1 MFPFKKKQAIDNLEE
16 FRDITDDVI
25 EGDFVPYA
33 CHYDPNTIITKNGE
47 ILQTIKITGFV
58 HEQVAD
64 ETSEDDSDLR
74 ARIREAVLTCVDSS
88 KYSVWVHTVR
98 RKTSIKTAGEYKRD
112 FSGYLNQFWN
122 NKNDWENKFSNEVY
136 LTIIRDDK
144 QGADLFNPDN
154 FIRGII
160 PKFDI
165 AYREKMLEQ
174 TRKELNAITKKM
186 LPILERYGAYR
197 LGVVKRGDTYYS
209 EPCEFLGKLIT
220 MLDLEFPVADIDL
233 SHYLTDY
240 DVTFGYNAMEV
251 RMRSDGKRR
260 FGAILTVKEYRELE
274 TSQLDRLLQV
284 PIEFIISQSFEFI
297 PARIALKSYEKQKE
311 LFSISKSQDLAE
323 KIGLNAILASNKGKQ
338 TDFGRHQLNMFI
350 LADSVRIL
358 EHSVT
363 KMVSALAS
371 LGLAPMREDIKGE
384 ECYWAMLPANFEF
397 VRRQRPL
404 NTARIAGFA
413 NLSNYPAGKKDGNLW
428 GDSVTTVYTA
438 ARTPYFFNFHYK
450 DNGHTAIIG
459 TENSGKTVL
468 LNFLLAEARKFDN
481 KLFFFDINRESEIFI
496 RSLNGV
502 YYNPS
507 QNAAN
512 YAEFKLNAS
521 LPEFADLLVEFPH
534 LFANTETI
542 DFSQQI
548 CGFEMAQII
557 SNPKLL
563 IPVLS
568 YLLKQIEQ
576 QLDGTPAIIVF
587 SEAWKMLDNECFI
600 PRISEMLKNWQKKNV
615 IAIFATE
622 SVDEIKNSRL
632 NFEILPQIATQIYL
646 PDEEADSSY
655 KTFGLNEKEID
666 YLAMMNAD
674 DHHFLLKQAGSTIIA
689 EIELN
694 GMHDILA
701 VLHAE
706 RKNLQIMEE
715 KIAETSINS
724 AEWIP
729 KFLETV

>member
-1 MFPFKKKQAIDNLEE
+1 MFPFKKKQPLDNIEE

-33 CHYDPNTIITKNGE
+33 CHYDPNTLITKNGE

-58 HEQVAD
+58 HEQVVD

-74 ARIREAVLTCVDSS
+74 ARIREAVLTCVDST

-98 RKTSIKTAGEYKRD
+98 RKTSLKTDGEYKRD

-144 QGADLFNPDN
+144 QGADLFSPEN
-154 FIRGII
+154 FVRGII
-160 PKFDI
+160 PEFDI
-165 AYREKMLEQ
+165 AHREKVLEQ
-174 TRKELNAITKKM
+174 MCKELNSVTKKM
-186 LPILERYGAYR
+186 LPILERYGACL

-220 MLDLEFPVADIDL
+220 MLDLDFPVADVDL

-284 PIEFIISQSFEFI
+284 PVEFIISQSFEFT
-297 PARIALKSYEKQKE
+297 PAQIFLKSYEKQKE
-311 LFSISKSQDLAE
+311 LLTISKSQDLAE
-323 KIGLNAILASNKGKQ
+323 KIGLNAILAGNKGKP
-338 TDFGRHQLNMFI
+338 TDFGKHQLNMFI
-350 LADSVRIL
+350 LADSLKML
-358 EHSVT
+358 EYSIA
-363 KMVSALAS
+363 KMVSAMAA

-404 NTARIAGFA
+404 NTSRIAGFA

-428 GDSVTTVYTA
+428 GASVTTVYTA
-438 ARTPYFFNFHYK
+438 VRTPYFFNFHCK
-450 DNGHTAIIG
+450 NNGHSVIIG
-459 TENSGKTVL
+459 TENSGKTVIS
-468 LNFLLAEARKFDN
+468 NFLLAEARKFSN

-512 YAEFKLNAS
+512 YAEFKLNMHAG
-521 LPEFADLLVEFPH
+521 EFADLLVEFPH

-542 DFSQQI
+542 DFNQQI
-548 CGFEMAQII
+548 IGFEMAQIA
-557 SNPKLL
+557 SSPKLL

-568 YLLKQIEQ
+568 YLLKRIEQ
-576 QLDGTPAIIVF
+576 KLDGTPAIIVF
-587 SEAWKMLDNECFI
+587 SEAWKMLDNEYFSS
-600 PRISEMLKNWQKKNV
+600 RISEMLQNWQKKNV
-615 IAIFATE
+615 MAIFATE
-622 SVDEIKNSRL
+622 SVNQIKNSTL
-632 NFEILPQIATQIYL
+632 NAKIFPQIATQIYL
-646 PDEEADSSY
+646 PDDEADESY
-655 KTFGLNEKEID
+655 KILGLHEKEID
-666 YLAMMNAD
+666 YLAMMNSD

-689 EIELN
+689 EIDLN

-706 RKNLQIMEE
+706 ADNLQIMED

-724 AEWIP
+724 AEWMP
-729 KFLETV
+729 KFLEAV